1 MKARPIENVLKHCKK
16 IDKQYGDI
24 VSTSDQ
30 SMWNKNLGWIQAIK
44 YVIANYN
51 CTPKQVQNECKGVY
65 MPAKR

>member
-16 IDKQYGDI
+16 IDNQYGYI

-30 SMWNKNLGWIQAIK
+30 IMCNKNLGWIQAIK

-51 CTPKQVQNECKGVY
+51 CTPK
-65 MPAKR
+65 